1 MSANGRQVW
10 KASRVQN
17 SSSATTG
24 TRLTLTGER
33 TLPGIPHENYWFRRH
48 EVAYRAVLPYVRYA
62 DVLDAGSGEGYGG
75 ELLRSEADARVV
87 ALDLDEGTVSHV
99 RSAYP
104 DLQPVRGSLSKLP
117 FADGAFDAVVG
128 MHVIEHVWD
137 QKPFVRECSRM
148 LRPVGT
154 LMLSTINQLTAPREE
169 KAPASAAP
177 GSERPGNPFHTR
189 ELSPEDL
196 VDLLDSWFNVTRVLG
211 VTHAYRIRDWE
222 AEHGPLVDG
231 QLAGPPESWP
241 EELREMVAS
250 VTTDDFVVRPA
261 DVDDAL
267 DVLVVAVRR

>member
-1 MSANGRQVW
+1 
-10 KASRVQN
+10 VQN
-17 SSSATTG
+17 STSPTIGPGLS
-24 TRLTLTGER
+24 LTGER

-48 EVAYRAVLPYVRYA
+48 AVAYRAVLPYVRYA

-87 ALDLDEGTVSHV
+87 ALDLDERTVGHV

-104 DLQPVRGSLSKLP
+104 GLHPVRGSLSRLP

-154 LMLSTINQLTAPREE
+154 LLLSTINQLTAPREVKTAGQGGAGQE
-169 KAPASAAP
+169 VGAP
-177 GSERPGNPFHTR
+177 GSAPGNPHHTR
-189 ELSPEDL
+189 ELTPDEL

-211 VTHAYRIRDWE
+211 VRHGYRIRDWE
-222 AEHGPLVDG
+222 AEHGPVVDG
-231 QLAGPPESWP
+231 QLAGPPQTWS
-241 EELREMVAS
+241 EELRELVAS
-250 VTTDDFVVRPA
+250 VTDDDFVVGPA
-261 DVDDAL
+261 DVDEAL
-267 DVLVVAVRR
+267 DLLVVAVRR

>member
-1 MSANGRQVW
+1 VC
-10 KASRVQN
+10 KAARVQN
-17 SSSATTG
+17 STSPTTRPG
-24 TRLTLTGER
+24 LPLTGER

-75 ELLRSEADARVV
+75 ELLRSEADARVA
-87 ALDLDEGTVSHV
+87 ALDLDEHTVRHV
-99 RSAYP
+99 RATYP
-104 DLQPVRGSLSKLP
+104 GLAPVRGSLSKLP

-154 LMLSTINQLTAPREE
+154 LLVSTINQLTAPGGG
-169 KAPASAAP
+169 PDAP
-177 GSERPGNPFHTR
+177 GDRPGNPFHTR
-189 ELSPEDL
+189 QLTPDEL

-211 VTHAYRIRDWE
+211 VSHGYRIRDWE
-222 AEHGPLVDG
+222 AEHGPLIG
-231 QLAGPPESWP
+231 SQLAGPPQTWP
-241 EELREMVAS
+241 AELTELVAS
-250 VTTDDFVVRPA
+250 VTSDDFVVGPA
-261 DVDDAL
+261 GVESAL